1 MRAEKIPV
9 AAHSGFQMEIFLEDT
24 VEKALVEQI
33 PKVMPIAGFIKLTQL
48 RGCPY

>member
-1 MRAEKIPV
+1 
-9 AAHSGFQMEIFLEDT
+9 

-48 RGCPY
+48 RGCPYWNGTLSNSDSALL